1 MKEEVIKN
9 QKNYTEEEYWKIAN
23 KFYNDRKNKT
33 LRLYNTYNEYIE
45 QLENLLEYELDLS
58 KKNII
63 KKEIK
68 KLKKEQKRF
77 NIPSELTHDMCTNS
91 ENRNYDP
98 AIFDKNINSSDM
110 LVKRKTYK
118 SN

>member
-58 KKNII
+58 KKSII

-98 AIFDKNINSSDM
+98 AIFDKNINSSDSI
-110 LVKRKTYK
+110 VKRKIYK